1 MNEDIGLKSQEEI
14 NNSIINMCNLYS
26 SVNDTI
32 RDQTVIFMK
41 DLSEKWAS
49 GVAVDF
55 ANVYKERMDSVLRNW
70 YQNFGSFLD
79 SVKQKINA
87 YAMTNESDIRTP
99 GIDIVEA
106 KVDVSAVQLKFIDGS
121 EGMKAGFDVIELIQ
135 SMENMKDF
143 LEWGINDNLQKCTS
157 IFTSVTDLNNVEATI
172 KNLVTDVSANI
183 VEIENYAADRLN
195 LSRENLE
202 KIRSQ
207 GLYS

>member
-1 MNEDIGLKSQEEI
+1 M
-14 NNSIINMCNLYS
+14 
-26 SVNDTI
+26 
-32 RDQTVIFMK
+32 
-41 DLSEKWAS
+41 
-49 GVAVDF
+49 DF

-70 YQNFGSFLD
+70 YQNFGAFLD

-87 YAMTNESDIRTP
+87 YAMTNESDIRAP

-106 KVDVSAVQLKFIDGS
+106 KVDVSAVQLRFIDGS

-135 SMENMKDF
+135 SMEQMKDF
-143 LEWGINDNLQKCTS
+143 LKWGINDNLQKCTS
-157 IFTSVTDLNNVEATI
+157 IFTSATDLNNVEATI
-172 KNLVTDVSANI
+172 KNLTTDVSTNI

-202 KIRSQ
+202 KIRNQ